1 MKLFAKFTVL
11 LLAFVCFPLHANA
24 GDHNCVD
31 MGTLSPDVTY
41 TFPEYAEVI
50 ANYTPTLSGPVKFL
64 WSGSPLTLYSASDHT
79 EESIVGGSHSY
90 TQNGQLMSY
99 SNLEAGHTYYI
110 YSAMTLMT
118 TDLVIHEGETVLEL
132 LGVNPSVDPAS
143 PDYYGG
149 KFSASKNYRID
160 LDFNYPVTVGNC
172 LLIAGTEKARVNP
185 LVNNATVSFDVNEA
199 IMGLYNE
206 GMLKEGDVMTL
217 RMLQV
222 KDAMDPEIKYG
233 GSGRLE
239 IDFVMADKPA
249 ELIDTKGYSAKSAE
263 NPLKSYYLPGDS
275 EALMQLVFDKEIARD
290 CAPIAQLTYGNPE
303 NLDLG
308 LYTEEIPGV
317 VEGNVVTFDFSGK
330 LRRRVDMLPTD
341 DVSQLPGSMY
351 VAYTGIMTPDGQRA
365 YTGMISNPTSFSAS
379 YSIQELQY
387 TIASDFTPAKGAQLK
402 PGSEM
407 EIWVMNGDKIQFDE
421 IAIDYMEKG
430 EPKSI
435 SVGKDKIEQSVDPY
449 SSAGSDFLYNFE
461 VPDFSADADSEVC
474 VYMTNLIC
482 ADGLD
487 HSADVRAIF
496 KGVSSGVGAIGADA
510 SVVSDVFDITG
521 RVVLRDATRAE
532 MISLPAGVYIWCG
545 KKIIVR

>member
-1 MKLFAKFTVL
+1 MKSLAK
-11 LLAFVCFPLHANA
+11 LLALICGLLISPSHSNA
-24 GDHNCVD
+24 AEINSVD
-31 MGTLSPDVTY
+31 LGSLSPEVTY
-41 TFPEYAEVI
+41 TFPEYSEVT
-50 ANYTPTLSGPVKFL
+50 ADYTPSVSGPVKFL

-79 EESIVGGSHSY
+79 EESIVGGTHSY
-90 TQNGQLMSY
+90 TQNGQLISY
-99 SNLEAGHTYYI
+99 SHLEAGHTYYI

-132 LGVNPSVDPAS
+132 LNVNPSVDPAS

-172 LLIAGTEKARVNP
+172 LLIVGTEKVRVNP

-233 GSGRLE
+233 ESGRLE
-239 IDFVMADKPA
+239 IEFVMADKPA
-249 ELIDTKGYSAKSAE
+249 ELIDTKGYSSKSTE
-263 NPLKSYYLPGDS
+263 NPLNSYYLPGDTA
-275 EALMQLVFDKEIARD
+275 ALMQLVFDKEIARD

-303 NLDLG
+303 NLELE

-317 VEGNVVTFDFSGK
+317 VEENVVTFDFSGK
-330 LRRRVDMLPTD
+330 LRRRVDMIPTD
-341 DVSQLPGSMY
+341 DISQLPGSMY
-351 VAYTGIMTPDGQRA
+351 VAYAGIMTPDGQRA

-387 TIASDFTPAKGAQLK
+387 TIAADFTPARGAQLK

-430 EPKSI
+430 EPKSV

-496 KGVSSGVGAIGADA
+496 KGVSSGVGAMGTVSDVI
-510 SVVSDVFDITG
+510 SDVFDITG

-532 MISLPAGVYIWCG
+532 MSCLPAGVYVWRG